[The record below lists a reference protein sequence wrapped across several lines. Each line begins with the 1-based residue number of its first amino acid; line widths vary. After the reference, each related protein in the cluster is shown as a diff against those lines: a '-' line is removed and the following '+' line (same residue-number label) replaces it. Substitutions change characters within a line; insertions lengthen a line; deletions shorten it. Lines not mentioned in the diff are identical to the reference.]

1 MFRSSLRLI
10 ATVSLSASL
19 TALGACGELSG
30 PLAQDATDPGTDDTE
45 TAVVPS
51 SSGGSGSTTTEE
63 ALPTEVSSVLNL
75 PGTPFNYARVALP
88 AHFNTDFVRAQDN
101 TPASNALTDNGATL
115 GRVLFYDTNLSSNRS
130 VACASCH
137 KQSDGFS
144 DTLALSKGFAGSL
157 TGRNSMPISNAR
169 YYRSGRFFWDERA
182 QTLEAQVLL
191 PIQNPVEMGLTLAE
205 LLERVKAQSYYPY
218 LFSRA
223 FGTPEITTDRIS
235 RALAQFV
242 RSIVSYRSKFDA
254 GVAATGNI
262 GANFANYTAS
272 ENRGKQLFLGQAGC
286 ARCHL
291 VGPPP
296 GPPPAAPQNQAVFF
310 INQATNNGLTA
321 GLTTDNGIG
330 DLTGDARDNGR
341 FKSPELRNVA
351 RTAPYMHDGSLATLR
366 DVVEHYNTKV
376 QPHPNLDAR
385 LRVAGP
391 GSEPRRLNLNA
402 ADVNALVDFLGTL
415 TDDALATDAKF
426 ANPFKASSL

>member
-1 MFRSSLRLI
+1 MFRNSLQLI

-19 TALGACGELSG
+19 TALTACGELSG
-30 PLAQDATDPGTDDTE
+30 SMAEATADPAAEDTGSAASP
-45 TAVVPS
+45 AVAD
-51 SSGGSGSTTTEE
+51 SGGTSTAEE
-63 ALPTEVSSVLNL
+63 ALPTEVAAVLNL
-75 PGTPFNYARVALP
+75 PSTPFNYSRIALP

-101 TPASNALTDNGATL
+101 TPATNPITDAGATL
-115 GRVLFYDTNLSSNRS
+115 GRVLFYDTNLSKTSN

-137 KQSDGFS
+137 KQADGFS
-144 DTLALSKGFAGSL
+144 DTAALSKGFAGAE
-157 TGRNSMPISNAR
+157 TARNSMPISNAR

-182 QTLEAQVLL
+182 ATLEAQVLL
-191 PIQNPVEMGLTLAE
+191 PIQSPVEMGLTLTE
-205 LLERVKAQSYYPY
+205 LVERVKAQAYYPY
-218 LFSRA
+218 LFNRA
-223 FGTPEITTDRIS
+223 FGSTEITTDRIS

-296 GPPPAAPQNQAVFF
+296 GPPPAAPANQAVFF

-321 GLTTDNGIG
+321 EFTTDNGIG
-330 DLTGDARDNGR
+330 DITGNPRDNGR

-366 DVVEHYNTKV
+366 DVVNHYNTNV
-376 QPHPNLDAR
+376 QPHPNLDPR
-385 LRVAGP
+385 LTVAGP
-391 GSEPRRLNLNA
+391 GSAPRRLGLND
-402 ADVNALVDFLGTL
+402 ADVTALVDFLGTL

-426 ANPFKASSL
+426 ASPFKAATR